1 MYCKEVSTPHLCTT
15 ARMLTNVFD
24 EITESNPYFNKTFPK
39 YILVK
44 DNINEKKDEGNAQDT
59 SFTSIAFVK

>member
-24 EITESNPYFNKTFPK
+24 EITESNPYFNKTFPGSNSQASLPVNNNGSH
-39 YILVK
+39 LV
-44 DNINEKKDEGNAQDT
+44 IP
-59 SFTSIAFVK
+59 